1 MLAAAGGSSHPCQ
14 AVRAIAWICLVAC
27 GGAAPAVAP
36 SVPVAAPR
44 VAAAADRAP
53 IDPIAALTPD
63 DRAEVSWAVPATIQ
77 LELGGGVLPA
87 AGSGWPVEVASID
100 RQGNLVRVALRLE
113 HARFSA
119 WIDRAQ
125 LLAVLKRDQR
135 IEAGGVPIT
144 GSEIEVVLRAGATVK
159 RLAHRGHATQVRYLG
174 ALQVEGWVPDTV
186 LGDRGH
192 ARDGSGRIPTGRRTL
207 MVIPGAVIRSEP
219 RWAASELA
227 TMATGY
233 FLDTIRVVDDAWTEV
248 GYEDG
253 DVAVRGFVSRRDP
266 PGRVHHWRETD
277 GTPTTTPNQT
287 VASGSCLYARAGGEP
302 VGYVVGDRPV
312 ELDEAGPGWWTI
324 TLDTP
329 WGPIGFAAKGPSRSD
344 LIACAP
350 AGSVPAPAGSVPP
363 VGGAPPSTT
372 PAP

>member
-1 MLAAAGGSSHPCQ
+1 MQ
-14 AVRAIAWICLVAC
+14 AVQVVRAIAWICLAAC

-36 SVPVAAPR
+36 PRSAPPPPR
-44 VAAAADRAP
+44 TPATADRPP
-53 IDPIAALTPD
+53 IDPIAALLPD
-63 DRAEVSWAVPATIQ
+63 ERAEVSWAVPAALQ
-77 LELGGGVLPA
+77 LELGGVALPV
-87 AGSGWPVEVASID
+87 AGSGRPVEVAPID

-135 IEAGGVPIT
+135 IEPGGVPIT
-144 GSEIEVVLRAGATVK
+144 GSEIEVVLRAGAMVK
-159 RLAHRGHATQVRYLG
+159 RLAHRAHATQVRYLG
-174 ALQVEGWVPDTV
+174 ALQVEGWVPDAV

-192 ARDGSGRIPTGRRTL
+192 PRDATGRIPTGRHTL
-207 MVIPGAVIRSEP
+207 MVVPGAVIRSEP
-219 RWAASELA
+219 RWAARELA

-253 DVAVRGFVSRRDP
+253 DVAVHGFVSRRDP
-266 PGRVHHWRETD
+266 PGRVHRWRDTD
-277 GTPTTTPNQT
+277 GTPTTTPNAT
-287 VASGSCLYARAGGEP
+287 VASGSCLYARTDGEP

-312 ELDEAGPGWWTI
+312 ELDDAGRGWWTV

-329 WGPIGFAAKGPSRSD
+329 WGPLGFAARGASRVD
-344 LIACAP
+344 LVACAP
-350 AGSVPAPAGSVPP
+350 PGTVPPPAPV
-363 VGGAPPSTT
+363 T
-372 PAP
+372 P